1 VREEASRVGIIGAG
15 LIGTS
20 IGLRARALGA
30 HVIGFDTA
38 PAHLAAARA
47 AGAFDQSAASF
58 AAVARECELLV
69 LAMPIEPTVRAL
81 EELHTLHASALKL
94 VIDVASVKVRIL
106 EAAAGLP
113 AFVGTHPIAGS
124 ERSGP
129 QAARADLFAG
139 HSWAYVPA
147 GQELDQRAIAF
158 IERMGAYPVAV
169 QAAEHDRIVAAT
181 SHLPQMLSVALGD
194 ALAPRL
200 GDELA
205 LALCGTGVRSMT
217 RLGASAWSVWQ
228 GILASNGPNVA
239 QEVRLL
245 AAILASVADEID
257 RGDAQALA
265 RRFGEASSA
274 EARLRE
280 NGSEIPRVS

>member
-1 VREEASRVGIIGAG
+1 VREAAQRLGIAGAG

-30 HVIGFDTA
+30 HVSGFDTE
-38 PAHLAAARA
+38 PSHLAAASS
-47 AGAFDQSAASF
+47 AGAFDWSTESF
-58 AAVARECELLV
+58 AALAQGCELLV
-69 LAMPIEPTVRAL
+69 LAMPIEPTVHAL
-81 EELHTLHASALKL
+81 EELRALRAPGLKL

-106 EAAAGLP
+106 EAAAGLR

-139 HSWAYVPA
+139 HSWAYVPVSP
-147 GQELDQRAIAF
+147 ELDGRTIAF
-158 IERMGAYPVAV
+158 IERMGAEPVPV
-169 QAAEHDRIVAAT
+169 GAAEHDRIVAAT

-200 GDELA
+200 DDELA

-245 AAILASVADEID
+245 ASILASVADEID

-265 RRFGEASSA
+265 GRFREAASA
-274 EARLRE
+274 EVRLRE
-280 NGSEIPRVS
+280 NGSGDPRVS